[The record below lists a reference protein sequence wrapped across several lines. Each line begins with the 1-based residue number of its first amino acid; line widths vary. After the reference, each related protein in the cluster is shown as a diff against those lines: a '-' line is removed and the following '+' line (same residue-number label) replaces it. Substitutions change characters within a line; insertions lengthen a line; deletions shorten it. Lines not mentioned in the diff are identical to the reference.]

1 MNKKYNLN
9 GNIRMMKLAYVTEGK
24 HELIKYIVDCAE
36 SASIT

>member
-1 MNKKYNLN
+1 MNKKYKLN
-9 GNIRMMKLAYVTEGK
+9 GSIKMMKLVNVTEGK